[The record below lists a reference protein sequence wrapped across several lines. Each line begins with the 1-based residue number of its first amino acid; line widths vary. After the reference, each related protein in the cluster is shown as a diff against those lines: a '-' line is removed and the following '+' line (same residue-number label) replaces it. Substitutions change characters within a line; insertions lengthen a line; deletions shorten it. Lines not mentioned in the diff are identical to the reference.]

1 MAGKKRSPTLEVS
14 AGQQDERAINLGF
27 DLVSWR
33 GLALAG
39 SLLVSVVLLAGATG
53 NRLATIFGTL
63 MVAGIA
69 LDLLLRPT
77 RVTLGPEG
85 LVRRGLRTSHMRYV
99 DIVDVEHGAQQHR
112 QQLVIHARSASWTF
126 VGRSSRDEALAEL
139 ARRLE
144 DRLVTF
150 RGLSRAPAAPLA
162 RGERDHATWTSDLRD
177 LVAGERHGYRQATVS
192 PEVLL
197 RIAENPTS
205 GDEERIAALVA
216 LSPAT
221 VRGADPWVR
230 TRIAALAL
238 ETAAPE
244 LREAVDAWLE
254 EDEEVLDRMLHGG
267 EA

>member
-1 MAGKKRSPTLEVS
+1 MAGRTRSPELETS
-14 AGQQDERAINLGF
+14 AGVEDERAINLGF
-27 DLVSWR
+27 DLASWR
-33 GLALAG
+33 GLALGG
-39 SLLVSVVLLAGATG
+39 SLTVSAVLLAEVTH
-53 NRLATIFGTL
+53 NLLATIFGTL

-85 LVRRGLRTSHMRYV
+85 LVRRGLRTSRMRYADV
-99 DIVDVEHGAQQHR
+99 VEVEHGAPHDR
-112 QQLVIHARSASWTF
+112 QLLVIHARSTSWTF

-144 DRLVTF
+144 DRLVEF
-150 RGLSRAPAAPLA
+150 RGHASAPAAPLA
-162 RGERDHATWTSDLRD
+162 RGDRDHATWTSDLRD

-216 LSPAT
+216 LSPVT
-221 VRGADPWVR
+221 VRGSDPRVR